1 VCNEVGEPV
10 VNVNHGHHR
19 GLAARFGLALCAGTA
34 LILAAGSYASL
45 RMQRSHLTRMV
56 QDRATEVAEVIRRS
70 TREAM
75 MRNDPGEV
83 RRIIQAIADQES
95 YDRIRVF
102 DARGEITVSTSEN
115 EVGQLVDRNAEQ
127 CVQCHGAGQPLQR
140 LAGHNRTRVFHSA
153 SGKRVLGVIAPLHN
167 EPSCANADC
176 HAHPASQSV
185 LGVLDVQM
193 QLASVDA
200 DLAASQRQSVM
211 VIVAALLAVVALAW
225 LLTWRMV
232 LRPVKVLTRAA
243 QRVSRGDFSEQLEA
257 GAHGEIATLTHEWN
271 TMTDRLSHA
280 RGELEELNATLEKRV
295 EEKSEQLSQAHR
307 QMLVVEKLA
316 SLGKLAA
323 TVAHELNNP
332 LAGIATY
339 AKLLKRR
346 SEEAVAA
353 PSPAEAD
360 QRRIL
365 ALIEDEAQRCGRIV
379 KNLLLFSRKSSVRV
393 AEEELFP
400 LLERCVLLVKHRA
413 DLAEIALQLDVPSDL
428 PRLECDA
435 SQVQQMVLALT
446 VNALEA
452 TAAGGTVA
460 LSARADAE
468 HMTIEVRD
476 NGRGIPK
483 ELLAEIFE
491 PFFTTKEG
499 ESGVGLGLP
508 VVYGIATRHHG
519 TVTVDSTPGEGT
531 VFTIRLPLRQPR
543 DASPQAGEMEA
554 QVS

>member
-1 VCNEVGEPV
+1 

-19 GLAARFGLALCAGTA
+19 GLAARFGLALFAGTA
-34 LILAAGSYASL
+34 LILAAGGYASL

-83 RRIIQAIADQES
+83 RRIIQAVGDQES
-95 YDRIRVF
+95 FDRIRVF
-102 DARGEITVSTSEN
+102 DARGEITVSTDES
-115 EVGQLVDRNAEQ
+115 EVGTLVDRNAEQ
-127 CVQCHGAGQPLQR
+127 CVQCHGAGTPLQR
-140 LAGHNRTRVFHSA
+140 VERHDRTRVFHAA
-153 SGKRVLGVIAPLHN
+153 SGKRILGVIAPLHN

-193 QLASVDA
+193 PLASVDA
-200 DLAASQRQSVM
+200 DLAASQRQAVM
-211 VIVAALLAVVALAW
+211 VTMTALLALVALAW

-243 QRVSRGDFSEQLEA
+243 QRVSSGDFSERLEE
-257 GAHGEIATLTHEWN
+257 GSHGEIATLTQEWN
-271 TMTDRLSHA
+271 AMTERLSHA

-295 EEKSEQLSQAHR
+295 EEKTEQLSQAHQR
-307 QMLVVEKLA
+307 MLVVEKLA

-339 AKLLKRR
+339 AKLLRRR
-346 SEEAVAA
+346 SEEVGAGAPVSAA
-353 PSPAEAD
+353 EED
-360 QRRIL
+360 LRRIL
-365 ALIEDEAQRCGRIV
+365 SLIEDEAQRCGRIV
-379 KNLLLFSRKSSVRV
+379 KNLLLFSRQSSVRV

-413 DLAEIALQLDVPSDL
+413 DLAEIALQLDVPKDL

-452 TAAGGTVA
+452 TAAGGTVTIA
-460 LSARADAE
+460 ARADAE
-468 HMTIEVRD
+468 SMTIQVRD

-483 ELLAEIFE
+483 EHLAEIFE

-531 VFTIRLPLRQPR
+531 EFTIRLPLRQPR
-543 DASPQAGEMEA
+543 DASPQTGEMEVK
-554 QVS
+554 VS